1 MSQQDKPPAHRSL
14 PLVLS
19 EGPTASGAPTAFDL
33 RILSHYAQV
42 RAIRA
47 GVIPPPRMAVVYP
60 AYGCN
65 LDCVGCE
72 YAADNAGGFSFL
84 PPPRLLSL
92 MDELADLGVESVEF
106 CGGGEPLLHKGIVD
120 AVLHGAARGLR
131 FGVLTNGTHLPPR
144 FLDEALPHF
153 AYVRFTFDAADA
165 GTYARARPAKAQ
177 SPWSDLLRNTR
188 AVLAARRGSPR
199 EVSIKFLVSKVNLHQ
214 VGEAAALARDLGAD
228 SIQFKALRADPA
240 ELDAAEATAVEE
252 TIQSLRREH
261 APFPVL
267 GSVGKIVMTRACEL
281 TPLQVTIDARGDV
294 FLCCYFSHRRSSH
307 EIGNLLRQPLASIWG
322 SERHRAAIAGIQPS
336 ACSRFDCRFVR
347 YHDIL
352 DAWAGP
358 GGDGLSFL

>member
-1 MSQQDKPPAHRSL
+1 VTAPRRSL
-14 PLVLS
+14 PLVLG
-19 EGPTASGAPTAFDL
+19 EGPVASGEPSALDL
-33 RILSHYAQV
+33 RILSHYPQV

-47 GVIPPPRMAVVYP
+47 GRIPPPRMAIVYP
-60 AYGCN
+60 TYGCN

-72 YAADNAGGFSFL
+72 YAADNAAGFSFL
-84 PPPRLLSL
+84 PSERLVAL
-92 MDELADLGVESVEF
+92 MDDLADMGVESVEL
-106 CGGGEPLLHKGIVD
+106 CGGGEPLLHKGVVD

-165 GTYARARPAKAQ
+165 ETYARARPTRGP
-177 SPWSDLLRNTR
+177 SPWPELLRNAR
-188 AVLAARRGSPR
+188 AVLAARRDAPR
-199 EVSIKFLVSKVNLHQ
+199 EVSIKFLVSKVNRHQ
-214 VGEAAALARDLGAD
+214 VREAAALARDLGAD
-228 SIQFKALRADPA
+228 SLQFKALRADPA
-240 ELDAAEATAVEE
+240 ELDAAEAAEVEE

-294 FLCCYFSHRRSSH
+294 FLCCYFSHRRESH
-307 EIGNLLRQPLASIWG
+307 RIGNVLGEPLAAIWG
-322 SERHRAAIAGIQPS
+322 SERHRAAIAGIEPR

-347 YHDIL
+347 YHDVL
-352 DAWAGP
+352 DRWAGP